1 MKYQY
6 HLTAIEPTNG
16 ELREIDVCTTDSLKA
31 ICHEILRYRKGK
43 NPQHF
48 KTITTIS
55 GTKMQIATG
64 AKHDFTRD
72 ARFSRQILVEEYKN
86 ELGQIEEVWETDY
99 DFVGNDDIYVSTYC
113 VGWRKFVRNLMKGEN
128 K

>member
-43 NPQHF
+43 KPQNF

-99 DFVGNDDIYVSTYC
+99 YFVGNDDIYVSTYC
-113 VGWRKFVRNLMKGEN
+113 VGWRKFVRDLMKGEN